1 MNLVALRPRSDHEEK
16 LFRAKWSVRLAV
28 ERVPTLIIII
38 YCLIR
43 IYGHSIFHSNSL
55 SVCVL

>member
-16 LFRAKWSVRLAV
+16 LVRAKWSMRPALD
-28 ERVPTLIIII
+28 RVPTLIFII

-43 IYGHSIFHSNSL
+43 IYGYSVFDSSSL
-55 SVCVL
+55 SICVV